1 MAIFR
6 SLDSP
11 QFLESHNVLYCGLLV
26 GRRDHMPKWS
36 AALRAET
43 NLIIDAHTFAPV
55 NQEGVTGSK
64 CKDKNILITGDL
76 PLSSMFICSD
86 SVNFKRYYCSVSAP
100 GVTSLM

>member
-6 SLDSP
+6 SLDSL
-11 QFLESHNVLYCGLLV
+11 QFLQSHYVLYCGLLV

-43 NLIIDAHTFAPV
+43 NLIIDADTFAPV
-55 NQEGVTGSK
+55 NVTGSK

-86 SVNFKRYYCSVSAP
+86 SVNFKDTTARLARLV
-100 GVTSLM
+100 

>member
-1 MAIFR
+1 VG
-6 SLDSP
+6 
-11 QFLESHNVLYCGLLV
+11 LEDGNFPISRFSTVPSHYVLYCGLLV
-26 GRRDHMPKWS
+26 GRRDHMKWS

-86 SVNFKRYYCSVSAP
+86 SVNFKDTTARLARLV
-100 GVTSLM
+100 